1 MRNLRTQ
8 LLCLAALPGLLAAC
22 AVGPDYERPAAAAPA
37 AYKENAPPE
46 NDAPAGWKAAEP
58 QEDLAKG
65 DWWRIFD
72 DAGLDALEAELGIA
86 NQNIRLAE
94 AQYRQA
100 RAQANAA
107 RAAFFP
113 SLATNLDIS
122 RGRAAGSNPGGAVQT
137 SRSLSL
143 DASWE
148 ADVWG
153 RVRRSVEAGEA
164 SAAASAADLE
174 NIRLSA
180 QAELAQDYFLLQ
192 INAAEKRLLE
202 ATVAAYAKTLE
213 LTQNL
218 YAAGVG
224 SAADVAQAETQLKT
238 ARAQAIDLDVQ
249 RAQLE
254 HAIAT
259 LIGKPPAAL
268 VLPPATRLAELP
280 AIPVGLPSQL
290 LERRPDIAAA
300 ERRVAA
306 ANAQIGV
313 ARAAFFPTLMLSAQG
328 GFMSNAASDWLTAP
342 QRFWSL
348 GPALAQSLFDGGLRR
363 AQSEAAEAAYDATVA
378 SYRQTVLAGFQ
389 EVEDNLAA
397 LRILEHEAA
406 AQNDAVQAARKSV
419 ALTTNQYQAG
429 IVSYLNVM
437 SAETV
442 ALNNERTALTLHGRR
457 LAAAV
462 VLVRALGG
470 GWRATQRG
478 IEPR

>member
-1 MRNLRTQ
+1 MRNLHTQ
-8 LLCLAALPGLLAAC
+8 LFCLAALPGLLAAC
-22 AVGPDYERPAAAAPA
+22 AVGPDYERPAAPAPA

-46 NDAPAGWKAAEP
+46 NAAPAGWKTAEP
-58 QEDLAKG
+58 RENLAKG
-65 DWWRIFD
+65 EWWRIFGD
-72 DAGLDALEAELGIA
+72 PALDALEAELGLA
-86 NQNIRLAE
+86 NQNIRFAE

-100 RAQANAA
+100 HAQANAA
-107 RAAFFP
+107 RAALFP
-113 SLATNLDIS
+113 SLAANLDLS
-122 RGRAAGSNPGGAVQT
+122 RGRAASGNSGNSAVQT
-137 SRSLSL
+137 NRTLSL

-148 ADVWG
+148 ADLWG

-164 SAAASAADLE
+164 SAEASAADLE
-174 NIRLSA
+174 NVRLSA

-192 INAAEKRLLE
+192 INAAEKRLLD

-213 LTQNL
+213 LTRNL

-238 ARAQAIDLDVQ
+238 ARAQAIDVDVQ

-268 VLPPATRLAELP
+268 SLPAATRLAELP

-348 GPALAQSLFDGGLRR
+348 GPALAQSLFDAGLRR
-363 AQSEAAEAAYDATVA
+363 AQNEAAEAAYDATVA

-397 LRILEHEAA
+397 LRILELEAS

-419 ALTTNQYQAG
+419 TLTTNQYRAG
-429 IVSYLNVM
+429 TVSYLNVM
-437 SAETV
+437 SAETI

-457 LAAAV
+457 LTAAV
-462 VLVRALGG
+462 TLIKALGG
-470 GWRATQRG
+470 TWTPATPQD
-478 IEPR
+478 